1 MWHAVYRN
9 TPINNC
15 AQRKAYEH
23 PPRRNNKL
31 VQNVRGITFC
41 SSVHHVP
48 ILMSQRRRSLSPL
61 SRNPPGLKKNSVGGI
76 AVDES
81 ELKAAFEF
89 FDVSGKGK
97 ITLHDLK
104 NRLGTYFLPYIY
116 IYIYFRLPLA
126 NQASH
131 THPRRLLQERSTA

>member
-1 MWHAVYRN
+1 MHVVSLIARDEK
-9 TPINNC
+9 P
-15 AQRKAYEH
+15 A
-23 PPRRNNKL
+23 NKHRGETGL

-41 SSVHHVP
+41 SSVHHVS

-76 AVDES
+76 AVDEN
-81 ELKAAFEF
+81 ELRAAFEF

-104 NRLGTYFLPYIY
+104 NRLGTYCFPYTSPC
-116 IYIYFRLPLA
+116 PLLTMTPP
-126 NQASH
+126 H
-131 THPRRLLQERSTA
+131 THIYPRRLLQERSTA